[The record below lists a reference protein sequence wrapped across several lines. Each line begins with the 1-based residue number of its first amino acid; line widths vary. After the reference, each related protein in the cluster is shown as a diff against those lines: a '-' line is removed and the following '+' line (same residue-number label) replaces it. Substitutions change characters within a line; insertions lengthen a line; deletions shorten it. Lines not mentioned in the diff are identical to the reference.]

1 MRRKILAGCRL
12 MNPDLQ
18 HDPTAGCGPVP
29 ARERPK
35 QGWVILAPADAA
47 DLPRAFEALEA
58 SGLRP
63 IPWEPTPDASPQTD
77 PGAAQV
83 PVAELIALQMWIVRP
98 ADALR
103 FLGAASTD
111 GQGSSGEST
120 TPSLWRLEWN
130 HIQRV
135 LADCGGNISAAARR
149 LGMHRRSLQRKL
161 AKHPPVR

>member
-83 PVAELIALQMWIVRP
+83 PVAELIAPQMWIVRP

-120 TPSLWRLEWN
+120 TPSLLHPAGAGRLRGQ
-130 HIQRV
+130 H
-135 LADCGGNISAAARR
+135 LGGGAAPGHAPAIAPAETGQASARALRR
-149 LGMHRRSLQRKL
+149 
-161 AKHPPVR
+161 A